1 MNDRLVLIKQ
11 EGFSL
16 IELII
21 VLLIIAIIVAI
32 AIPNI
37 IATRRSAN
45 EGSAISSL
53 RTLHAAQLVYK
64 TTRGAGNYAGTASP
78 IGDTDGLAIL
88 RDDGMIDSVLGA
100 GTKSGY
106 KFVGA
111 VTLNSVSSPAT
122 FFFSANPLS
131 SSGAMKSGTRRYC
144 ITQQGVIGADPTNL
158 GTAFNETTAPAAPP
172 FFIQ

>member
-1 MNDRLVLIKQ
+1 MNDRLVIINQ
-11 EGFSL
+11 QGFSL

-21 VLLIIAIIVAI
+21 VLLIIAIVVTI

-37 IATRRSAN
+37 IAARRSAN
-45 EGSAISSL
+45 EGSATSSL
-53 RTLHAAQLVYK
+53 RALHGAQIVYK

-78 IGDTDGLAIL
+78 TGDNAGLAIL
-88 RDDGMIDSVLGA
+88 RDDGIIDPVLGA

-106 KFVGA
+106 RFVGG
-111 VTLNSVSSPAT
+111 VTLNGVSSPAT

-144 ITQQGVIGADPTNL
+144 VTQQGVIGAVPTSL
-158 GTAFNETTAPAAPP
+158 GVAFNETTAQTAPP